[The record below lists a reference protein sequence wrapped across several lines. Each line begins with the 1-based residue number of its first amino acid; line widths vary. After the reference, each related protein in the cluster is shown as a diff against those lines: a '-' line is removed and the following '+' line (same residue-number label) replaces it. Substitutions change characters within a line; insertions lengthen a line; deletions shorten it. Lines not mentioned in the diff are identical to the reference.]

1 MSDFAEHWA
10 ARMMPEMRRKARLE
24 AIRIVTA
31 EGTDDENWDT
41 FNAALAGLE
50 REAHRLG
57 ASHMPDRY
65 QIALHIELRRELVES
80 ISAVLVGRGE
90 FLPWHVASGVLSTDC
105 WRLERQIREWAG
117 FIEPDRN
124 PEG

>member
-10 ARMMPEMRRKARLE
+10 ARMMPEMRRKARVA

-31 EGTDDENWDT
+31 EGTEGEGWDT
-41 FNAALAGLE
+41 FNAALIGLE
-50 REAHRLG
+50 SEAHRLG

-65 QIALHIELRRELVES
+65 QIALHTELRRELVES
-80 ISAVLVGRGE
+80 ITAVLEPWRAAQITAGIVGAD
-90 FLPWHVASGVLSTDC
+90 VARWDRKV
-105 WRLERQIREWAG
+105 REWAG